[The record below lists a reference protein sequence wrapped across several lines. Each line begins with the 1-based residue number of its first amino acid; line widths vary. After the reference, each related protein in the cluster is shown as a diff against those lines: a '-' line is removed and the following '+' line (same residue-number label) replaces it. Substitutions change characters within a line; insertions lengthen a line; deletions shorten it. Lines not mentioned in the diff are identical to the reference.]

1 MKRQLAIILLVFL
14 AIAGQAQNKIWSEV
28 IVGYANVPVI
38 KVTRVSMYADR
49 TDISLRINLRK
60 GQQIGFVPGTAL
72 KTDGKEYT
80 VKDATVIKLGEPYTM
95 PADTQD
101 LVLTFNPI
109 PVNTQKFDF
118 VSPDGL
124 LLLNI
129 RNADYLPTDITD
141 TYWRNESTGD
151 WLTGF
156 TTKHVIY
163 NNKVYDIARQTE
175 KKDAYVLTLNDGTV
189 VQVGRI
195 KKGLRTIAIGNA
207 KPVVCSPIT
216 GTALPDYPTKDQRK
230 GFVDNGYNATDSV
243 TIIGWLKDM
252 PEKAWQ
258 KGREFEVSIGN
269 ILSGKQES
277 AFAKMDSLGRFALKM
292 PLLNTSQAF
301 LDWGRT
307 TKSTILEPGK
317 TYFFLFDFANGQQ
330 LWMGDDTRVQNELI
344 RHPHEWPNE
353 RIEHEE
359 RGKVGAMEFK
369 VRTDSSRAA
378 SMAKLEEEML
388 SHPNLSQRYTDYVK
402 GYYQTAQGESMMQAR
417 FAFPNYDLPQEYM
430 DYVGRELWQK
440 AIKPYTLYRDF
451 NFFMRDYLDQINSK
465 HARNSADE
473 TMKTVRRLEQQGIV
487 TLTHEEDEAL
497 KAYLPM
503 LKELE
508 ANLQNVQ
515 NSEAIQALVDAFN
528 GNETVK
534 KVYALFER
542 IGEPMKKE
550 MALFALRDELAL
562 LDSVGCDSQL
572 RDIYIARNLMRS
584 LDAGRQP
591 LEPALMAFAEQQ
603 IQTPAAFAVVKALND
618 RYLAIQNMDISQMAK
633 LNKGDDVAG
642 MSDGEKMLR
651 KICEPYKG
659 RLILLDI
666 WGTWCGPCKEALSH
680 SQEEYD
686 RLKGYDLV
694 YLYLANRS
702 SDESWKN
709 VIKEYNIV
717 GENVVHY
724 NLPAD
729 QQNAIEN
736 FLQVHSWPT
745 YKLIDRNGNVLDV
758 NADPR
763 DLEGLARLLDFSS
776 PANRGN
782 GVNKGAKDDQAK

>member
-1 MKRQLAIILLVFL
+1 MKRQLAIILLIFL
-14 AIAGQAQNKIWSEV
+14 AMAGQAQNKIWNEV

-38 KVTRVSMYADR
+38 NVTRVSMYADR
-49 TDISLRINLRK
+49 TDVSLRINLRK

-129 RNADYLPTDITD
+129 RNADDLPTGITD

-151 WLTGF
+151 WLIGF

-175 KKDAYVLTLNDGTV
+175 KRDAYVLTLNDGTV
-189 VQVGRI
+189 VQVGRM
-195 KKGLRTIAIGNA
+195 KKSLRTIAIGNA

-230 GFVDNGYNATDSV
+230 GFVDNGYKATDSV
-243 TIIGWLKDM
+243 TVIGWLKDM

-359 RGKVGAMEFK
+359 QGKVGAMEFK

-378 SMAKLEEEML
+378 SMAKLEEVML

-487 TLTHEEDEAL
+487 TLTQEEDKAL

-515 NSEAIQALVDAFN
+515 NSETIQALVDAFN

-572 RDIYIARNLMRS
+572 RDIYIARSLMRS

-763 DLEGLARLLDFSS
+763 DLEGLARLLDLSL

-782 GVNKGAKDDQAK
+782 GVSKGEN

>member
-14 AIAGQAQNKIWSEV
+14 AIAGQAQNKIWNEV

-38 KVTRVSMYADR
+38 RVKRVSMYADR
-49 TDISLRINLRK
+49 TDVSLRINLRK
-60 GQQIGFVPGTAL
+60 GQQIGFAPGTAL

-129 RNADYLPTDITD
+129 RNADYLPTGITD

-243 TIIGWLKDM
+243 TVIGWLKDM

-330 LWMGDDTRVQNELI
+330 LWMGDDARVQNELI

-359 RGKVGAMEFK
+359 QGKVGAMEFK

-378 SMAKLEEEML
+378 CMAKLEEVML
-388 SHPNLSQRYTDYVK
+388 SHPNLSQRYIDYVK

-417 FAFPNYDLPQEYM
+417 FAFPDYDLPQEYM

-451 NFFMRDYLDQINSK
+451 NIFMRDYLDQINSK
-465 HARNSADE
+465 HVRNSADE
-473 TMKTVRRLEQQGIV
+473 TLKTVRRLEQQGIV
-487 TLTHEEDEAL
+487 TLTHEEDKAL

-515 NSEAIQALVDAFN
+515 NSEVIQALVDAFN

-572 RDIYIARNLMRS
+572 RDIYIARSLMRS

-763 DLEGLARLLDFSS
+763 DLEGLARLLDLSF

-782 GVNKGAKDDQAK
+782 DVSKGDN